1 MAGAALRGL
10 GKALLKKTRSKY
22 IKKIPR
28 GTPTKAAFIARRN
41 QLRGA
46 SITDKFKKPIPEGVK
61 APKKRP
67 LIGKTEKG
75 IGIGVLGTLAYQ
87 KLKEGKRVESKA
99 TKDKLQKAIDKKK
112 AEDEKKKKAYGKRA
126 PKKDKNYGGR

>member
-1 MAGAALRGL
+1 MVGAAIRGL
-10 GKALLKKTRSKY
+10 SKILKKSG
-22 IKKIPR
+22 KKARR
-28 GTPTKAAFIARRN
+28 GTPTKAGLVARRKA
-41 QLRGA
+41 LRGDDPRMKIMGGTREA
-46 SITDKFKKPIPEGVK
+46 LEKGLKQFKKI
-61 APKKRP
+61 P

-126 PKKDKNYGGR
+126 PKKDKNYGGK